1 MNASEK
7 ELAQA
12 IEEYG
17 SAMQK
22 YGRLISDI
30 SKAIGEL
37 QKTEEKL
44 ADIDSVLE
52 KHKNSRL
59 RPLSFIR
66 SVENLPTIK
75 KDLIEKLKQ
84 QLLGQ

>member
-7 ELAQA
+7 ELANA
-12 IEEYG
+12 IENYG
-17 SAMQK
+17 IAMQK

-30 SKAIGEL
+30 SKAISEL
-37 QKTEEKL
+37 EKTEEKL
-44 ADIDSVLE
+44 ADINAVLE

-66 SVENLPTIK
+66 SVEYLPEVK
-75 KDLIEKLKQ
+75 KEILDKLKE
-84 QLLGQ
+84 QLRG